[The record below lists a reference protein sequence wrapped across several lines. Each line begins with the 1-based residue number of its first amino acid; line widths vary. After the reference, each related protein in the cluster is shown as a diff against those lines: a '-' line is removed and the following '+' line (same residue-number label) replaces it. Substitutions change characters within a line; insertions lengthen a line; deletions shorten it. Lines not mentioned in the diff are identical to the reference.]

1 MHKPARTMPAECRV
15 TINSINQSFKGKSLE
30 EQLSEFA
37 TEHRGDIR
45 GLNTRVRGIES
56 SIRQIHDQLCYL
68 TNLLTAIE
76 TGVRT
81 SRERREAMAGYVE
94 GCGRGAD
101 DGAA

>member
-1 MHKPARTMPAECRV
+1 MIKEAKTIPPEFREA
-15 TINSINQSFKGKSLE
+15 INSIKRNFEGKSLE

-37 TEHRGDIR
+37 TEHRGDFR

-56 SIRQIHDQLCYL
+56 SIRQIQDQLCYL

-81 SRERREAMAGYVE
+81 SAERREAMAGYVE
-94 GCGRGAD
+94 GCGRGGDA
-101 DGAA
+101 